1 MLLSG
6 YFPNE
11 NIRNLALC
19 VNAAEGRACSSTSC
33 VKEIASLNLFPLQVS
48 KLSKQFFTRTGQK
61 FLISSFE
68 KGRYGHEHQS

>member
-19 VNAAEGRACSSTSC
+19 VNAAEGACLQFNELCKGNSQFKPFPRAG
-33 VKEIASLNLFPLQVS
+33 V
-48 KLSKQFFTRTGQK
+48 
-61 FLISSFE
+61 
-68 KGRYGHEHQS
+68 